1 MNRND
6 TQTYQMLTRVADF
19 GTKNVSSFPKTSG
32 AARLLDGLENGL
44 KTMSEAGG
52 IYVAAKT
59 AMRNGRTAKEACR
72 ENLKSYLSR
81 AAQLSRVLHTDKL
94 QLPANAT
101 DQFLIDCGKGF
112 LLEAESMKKD
122 FVEHGLSAKFAEE
135 VTAAIEDFEKTILDY
150 GEARGRRSASYTVLL
165 KTARTSVTNDAS

>member
-52 IYVAAKT
+52 IGNAK
-59 AMRNGRTAKEACR
+59 RTHSEGSVPR
-72 ENLKSYLSR
+72 ELEELSLAGR
-81 AAQLSRVLHTDKL
+81 AA
-94 QLPANAT
+94 
-101 DQFLIDCGKGF
+101 
-112 LLEAESMKKD
+112 
-122 FVEHGLSAKFAEE
+122 FAG
-135 VTAAIEDFEKTILDY
+135 AAH
-150 GEARGRRSASYTVLL
+150 R
-165 KTARTSVTNDAS
+165 